1 LQIASATTKRGT
13 PLPDRVIAVLTAL
26 YGEALKD
33 GQPVIFSRIAQ
44 LSVEYK
50 IIEAKQ
56 AATDLE
62 TAANTKPD
70 IYPDA
75 IRRKPPP
82 LGSTSSR
89 RWMVLASKPVASFMR
104 LAARPVGAHNKR
116 FMCFAEKIRRIE
128 LTVVVLPTPARR

>member
-1 LQIASATTKRGT
+1 M
-13 PLPDRVIAVLTAL
+13 
-26 YGEALKD
+26 

-56 AATDLE
+56 ATDLE
-62 TAANTKPD
+62 TAAK
-70 IYPDA
+70 
-75 IRRKPPP
+75 
-82 LGSTSSR
+82 
-89 RWMVLASKPVASFMR
+89 R